1 MTASALDRQELDR
14 WLFGSGHG
22 QRRTQDSPIMPDVW
36 YVYGLPPSMLE
47 EEDVEEPPLITRVPD
62 AEADRR

>member
-22 QRRTQDSPIMPDVW
+22 RRRTQDSPEVR
-36 YVYGLPPSMLE
+36 YSY
-47 EEDVEEPPLITRVPD
+47 
-62 AEADRR
+62 